1 VFGSFVHSINVP
13 WLAFKTMP
21 ALTLRG
27 CLGALG
33 IFMAFAPSRSVTHA
47 RGKQYTNLDGGTAF
61 NIGRKRGHGL
71 PGALGAGE
79 VIEHAYDEL
88 KRSGGP
94 LQGLL
99 ALRGGGEDN
108 RSRRRLVKGKRSIE
122 LPPGFFGKPPPKEG
136 TLDKSSTDATGGGRE
151 EKGNPFAPLKVGKNP
166 FAPSIAGSGEGG
178 ASQGGSIFSI
188 AGASG
193 GSMDNPFGRSSGG
206 NPFGA
211 PASVLASGNPFA
223 SSASSSAPAGFVAS
237 PFGVQPSPNFGF
249 GAAEGA
255 GGNSIRGNAAV
266 SELKSSAAGSGE
278 ATFGFSGA
286 SIFGAP
292 GKEYQKSAIGS

>member
-1 VFGSFVHSINVP
+1 
-13 WLAFKTMP
+13 MP

-61 NIGRKRGHGL
+61 NIDRKRGHGL

-255 GGNSIRGNAAV
+255 GGNSLRGNAAV

-292 GKEYQKSAIGS
+292 GKEYQKSAIGL